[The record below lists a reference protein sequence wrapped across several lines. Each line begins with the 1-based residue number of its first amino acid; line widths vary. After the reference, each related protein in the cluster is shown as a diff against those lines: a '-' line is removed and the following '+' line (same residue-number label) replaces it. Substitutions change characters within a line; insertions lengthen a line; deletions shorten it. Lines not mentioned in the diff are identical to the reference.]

1 MSFGAKLK
9 NAMKAGAVKEAD
21 LAVDVHY
28 SRQAISAWANERRRV
43 PGDVLPK
50 LSNRFDDPD
59 LMMEIGVLATN
70 GVSLPPLDGD
80 YIRQDTLAM
89 IDLAMKE
96 TQEAM
101 DKLAKAQLYKPPEY
115 ATDRDKQEVQSIN
128 EEVLEAA
135 CSMVN
140 LVRVNCREYGLSFR
154 NMFHRLEVTLKARRM
169 RK

>member
-1 MSFGAKLK
+1 MSIGAKLK

-28 SRQAISAWANERRRV
+28 SRQAVSAWANERRRV

-50 LSNRFDDPD
+50 LNNRFDDPD

-96 TQEAM
+96 TKEAM
-101 DKLAKAQLYKPPEY
+101 DKLAKAQLYKPPEH

-140 LVRVNCREYGLSFR
+140 LVRVNCQEYGLSFR
-154 NMFHRLEVTLKARRM
+154 TMFQQLEVTLKARRM
-169 RK
+169 GK